1 MNDFLKY
8 VIPFKQKFTS
18 VKVTSLFTEKV
29 KETVLDQL
37 GLKNLNQLRDKFE
50 GVAFYE
56 KVLNFL
62 FGLSVLENHLL
73 CSIID
78 WRNVKQK
85 KLQSNLALLNLDVDV
100 VTFKM
105 GELPIVEKHSERPV
119 IFVLRRNEKNGWIC
133 GLASVQTLNSLDN
146 QKEITSVGV
155 NKSKVHFTNFNKI
168 EIFSGLDELK
178 SLLKSRELSIAQ
190 F

>member
-8 VIPFKQKFTS
+8 VIPFKQKFIS
-18 VKVTSLFTEKV
+18 VKVTSLFIEKV

-37 GLKNLNQLRDKFE
+37 SLKNLNHLRDKFE

-78 WRNVKQK
+78 WKNVKQK
-85 KLQSNLALLNLDVDV
+85 KLRSNLALLNLNVDV
-100 VTFKM
+100 VTFRM
-105 GELPIVEKHSERPV
+105 GELPMLDKRSDRPV

-133 GLASVQTLNSLDN
+133 GIASLKILNSTEN
-146 QKEITSVGV
+146 QQELSSSGV
-155 NKSKVHFTNFNKI
+155 NKQKVHFTNFDKLKL
-168 EIFSGLDELK
+168 FSNLNELK
-178 SLLKSRELSIAQ
+178 SLLKAEELTKV
-190 F
+190 

>member
-8 VIPFKQKFTS
+8 VIPFKQKFIS

-29 KETVLDQL
+29 KETVLNQL
-37 GLKNLNQLRDKFE
+37 SLKNLNHLRDKFE

-78 WRNVKQK
+78 WRNVKKK
-85 KLQSNLALLNLDVDV
+85 KLQSNLALLNLNVDV
-100 VTFKM
+100 ITFRM
-105 GELPIVEKHSERPV
+105 GELPILEKHSDRPV
-119 IFVLRRNEKNGWIC
+119 IFVLRRNEKSGWIC
-133 GLASVQTLNSLDN
+133 GLASVETLNTAEN
-146 QKEITSVGV
+146 QQVITTVGV
-155 NKSKVHFTNFNKI
+155 NKLRVYFTNFNKL
-168 EIFSGLDELK
+168 EVFSGLDELK
-178 SLLKSRELSIAQ
+178 SFLNAQELTIA
-190 F
+190 